1 MSHYIVAHLV
11 FLVYPRRGI
20 IGSKATDV
28 DLFWT
33 WFFPIRECICIEC
46 HRRLIA
52 EGMLQFQTRP
62 TRDLILPIGVFLL
75 IRLNASSE
83 HDDALR
89 LVAVVVAGVKN
100 IRSERWRRRAFH
112 VHRLQSLATLE
123 GIVSNSR
130 DVLADGHFFQLTT
143 ILKGM
148 LPDFGHFVGNVD
160 RL

>member
-33 WFFPIRECICIEC
+33 WFFPIRECICIER

-52 EGMLQFQTRP
+52 EGMLQFQTRR

-89 LVAVVVAGVKN
+89 LVAAVVKN
-100 IRSERWRRRAFH
+100 IRSERWRRRTFH
-112 VHRLQSLATLE
+112 VHRLQSLAILE
-123 GIVSNSR
+123 NIVSNSR
-130 DVLADGHFFQLTT
+130 DVFADGHFFQFTT
-143 ILKGM
+143 VRKGK

-160 RL
+160 LL